1 MCGIIASCQFL
12 ATFTES
18 GKIHTEYEKLNALK
32 QGVFCI
38 IRTNTQIKRVRGGLV
53 LSRFES

>member
-53 LSRFES
+53 N